1 MKNSCHVGVEV
12 DMFYK
17 LAFFFLLEK
26 HLFLAHKLLQPEA
39 TESLHC
45 LTVLKASREIK
56 RKLIFPSV
64 FFMTK
69 QTKEFRLLHKK

>member
-26 HLFLAHKLLQPEA
+26 HLFLSHKLLQPEA

-45 LTVLKASREIK
+45 LTVLKASRKIK

-64 FFMTK
+64 FFHDKTDK
-69 QTKEFRLLHKK
+69 RVQIIA